1 MHFLLVLEERR
12 PISGPEVAENAS
24 ERLFARVG
32 VDVADQD
39 AFGAEGLAATRMLA
53 VELSDLVV
61 NDFHVAAIAD
71 EARESFLANCA
82 RFVVAMIALEVICKM
97 LLTCEDLRA
106 ELAVKHSTNL
116 VVELLE
122 RDVLFPLN
130 RDVISGA
137 PALEVSVEL
146 RSVREA
152 CVAFDAVYWRRQIVD
167 TVEMD
172 LQRVGGR
179 VEDIRAHFN
188 VRAGN
193 FLLHMNSSH
202 VSLHVCFVL
211 QLGATQITSKHL
223 RVASLCVNTANVVV
237 QVAFLPERLG
247 ANLKLMNFLKFQLEK
262 LKNLANLPD
271 TNNCIHKYD
280 PSCSSPSRSQ

>member
-39 AFGAEGLAATRMLA
+39 AFGAEGLAAAWMLA
-53 VELSDLVV
+53 VELADLVV

-82 RFVVAMIALEVICKM
+82 RFVVAMIALEVICEVF
-97 LLTCEDLRA
+97 LTCEDLRT
-106 ELAVKHSTNL
+106 ELAVKHSANL
-116 VVELLE
+116 IVELLE

-167 TVEMD
+167 TIEMD
-172 LQRVGGR
+172 LQRVGSR
-179 VEDIRAHFN
+179 VEDVRAHVN

-202 VSLHVCFVL
+202 MSLHVCFVF
-211 QLGATQITSKHL
+211 QLGTAQIASKHL
-223 RVASLCVNTANVVV
+223 RVAPLCVDTANVVV
-237 QVAFLPERLG
+237 QVAFLPEWLR
-247 ANLKLMNFLKFQLEK
+247 ANLKLMKFINFQVKK
-262 LKNLANLPD
+262 
-271 TNNCIHKYD
+271 
-280 PSCSSPSRSQ
+280 